1 MTYALCN
8 IDYRIEAKEPVIYL
22 FCRDEALTRKVF
34 KVNGH
39 KPYYYYRDVFGE
51 YPVQGID
58 GAFVTKK
65 EVRVPSDVGIE
76 RDKHQFTYES
86 DILYPIRFMV
96 DRGIRYGLDV
106 KSGEVQPA
114 EFVGNAVLPLFLDV
128 ETEVTDVNVFPDP
141 RKADWMLLAVTI
153 WCPID
158 GNIAMWRFEISNEE
172 EEEAF
177 LKTFVKLIQGLDPD
191 IITAYNVFF
200 DMATILGRMKKH
212 KIPWSDLSPLGYVAI
227 SDKYDEVKMAG
238 RSVFDY
244 LEAYKKY
251 KHKIL
256 PSYKLEDI
264 SLSECGIPKSDYP
277 MERMNRNHIDEI
289 ADYNILDVYRMM
301 ALEQKLTIIEFYD
314 NIRRLVGCTFAE
326 SHQAS
331 KYVDVLLLRYCKDK
345 YLLPRNIRGKKK
357 QGYVGAI
364 VLPPE
369 KGVHDN
375 VVFLDFSRMYP
386 SIIISYNISPETL
399 RLTKPEEPHYTLPVG
414 FKYKDEDGKP
424 QVRWFDVYY
433 LKDPEGILPS
443 VALDLIALRVEVQER
458 MLVQPRGS
466 AEYTLL
472 WHRQDALKVVLD
484 AMYGVFAYVN
494 YRLYI
499 PHISAAITG
508 QGQKI
513 MMRTMEYVE
522 TLGYTASYGD
532 TDGLYFPVGK
542 DVKPIPIGEELRDK
556 VNAFWEVE
564 KDKYGLYIAPNVKLE
579 YVFEW
584 LLLAR
589 KKRYAAMVIYDNG
602 EETRELKI
610 VGFEP
615 RRSDSASVSQEL
627 QRAIF
632 HLVDKRTPTNG
643 IVEYAQRIHDAV
655 KDRPLKEIGIPRPL
669 KTGISERKNVA
680 QVKSIVYANKY
691 LNQKIGTGSRSL
703 EYYIKPKRLKGQERK
718 DFGFKDK
725 PILPWGM
732 PLKFELR
739 TWSPKA
745 KDFVVSEYI
754 ADRIAFNGVPDEKW
768 RPFINMDLMAE
779 KIVWNKVDTIFNA
792 LGLSEEDRIE
802 LYGSKRPIKKEADD

>member
-1 MTYALCN
+1 MTYALTS
-8 IDYRIEAKEPVIYL
+8 IDYRIENKEPIIYL
-22 FCRDEALTRKVF
+22 FCRDEARTRKVF
-34 KVNGH
+34 KVKDY
-39 KPYYYYRDVFGE
+39 KPYYYIRDVFGK

-65 EVRVPSDVGIE
+65 EVRVPNDVSLE
-76 RDKHQFTYES
+76 RDRHQFTYES
-86 DILYPIRFMV
+86 DILFPIRFMV

-106 KSGEVQPA
+106 NDGEVRPA
-114 EFVGNAVLPLFLDV
+114 EFIGNAVLPLFLDV

-141 RKADWMLLAVTI
+141 RKADWMLLSVTI

-172 EEEAF
+172 EEEEF
-177 LKTFVKLIQGLDPD
+177 LKFFVKIIQEFDPD

-212 KIPWSDLSPLGYVAI
+212 NIPWGDLSPLGYVTI
-227 SDKYDEVKMAG
+227 SEKYDDVKIAG

-251 KHKIL
+251 KHKTL
-256 PSYKLEDI
+256 PSYALEEI
-264 SLSECGIPKSDYP
+264 SLTECGIPKSDYP
-277 MERMNRNHIDEI
+277 MDKMNRDHIDEV

-301 ALEQKLTIIEFYD
+301 AVEQKLEIIEFYD

-326 SHQAS
+326 AHQAS

-357 QGYVGAI
+357 QGYAGAI

-375 VVFLDFSRMYP
+375 VAFLDFSKMYP
-386 SIIISYNISPETL
+386 SIIVSYNISPETL
-399 RLTKPEEPHYTLPVG
+399 RLIKPEEPHYTLPVG
-414 FKYKDEDGKP
+414 FKYKDEDNKP
-424 QVRWFDVYY
+424 QVKWFDVYY
-433 LKDPEGILPS
+433 LKEPEGILPS
-443 VALDLIALRVEVQER
+443 VALDLIALRSAEQEI
-458 MLVQPRGS
+458 MLKLPRGTE
-466 AEYTLL
+466 AYTLS

-513 MMRTMEYVE
+513 MMRTMKYVE
-522 TLGYTASYGD
+522 TLGYYASYGD
-532 TDGLYFPVGK
+532 TDGLYFPTGK
-542 DVKPIPIGEELRDK
+542 DTDPIQIGEELRDK
-556 VNAFWEVE
+556 VNDFWIKE

-615 RRSDSASVSQEL
+615 RRSDSAKVSQTL
-627 QRAIF
+627 QREIF
-632 HLVDKRTPTNG
+632 QLVDKRTPTKG
-643 IVEYAQRIHDAV
+643 IVDYAQEIHDDV
-655 KDRPLKEIGIPRPL
+655 KYRPLKEIGIPRPL
-669 KTGISERKNVA
+669 KTGIAERKNVA

-691 LNQKIGTGSRSL
+691 LNQKIGTGSHSL
-703 EYYIKPKRLKGQERK
+703 EYYIKTERLKGQERK

-725 PILPWGM
+725 PVLPWGL

-745 KDFVVSEYI
+745 GGFVIKEYT
-754 ADRIAFNGVPDEKW
+754 ADRIAFNGVPDDKW
-768 RPFINMDLMAE
+768 LPFINMDLMAE
-779 KIVWNKVDTIFNA
+779 KVVWNKVDTILNA
-792 LGLSEEDRIE
+792 LGLSEEDRAA
-802 LYGSKRPIKKEADD
+802 LYGSKRPIKRETED